1 MNAKEV
7 AELENELQKA
17 ANAKAKLEAEN
28 KGLHIKVLEMEE
40 QLAEAR
46 KLQEQI
52 KSETGQQKDE
62 VGKLLSKN
70 AVVETYASDLQR
82 KMDMLTLE
90 LREKTQELEQLK
102 TTDWTKRLLEC
113 NAQIEALRTQL
124 LEQEKNYGD
133 LKAQLTAAA
142 QMSGGNKKHFETFVE
157 EQSKELLKARK
168 IVCVGVKVD
177 IGV

>member
-1 MNAKEV
+1 
-7 AELENELQKA
+7 
-17 ANAKAKLEAEN
+17 
-28 KGLHIKVLEMEE
+28 MEE

-52 KSETGQQKDE
+52 KSESGQQKDE

-70 AVVETYASDLQR
+70 TVVETYASDLQR
-82 KMDMLTLE
+82 KMDVLTLE

-102 TTDWTKRLLEC
+102 TTDWTKRLLER
-113 NAQIEALRTQL
+113 NSQIESLRDQL
-124 LEQEKNYGD
+124 LEQEKNYSD

-142 QMSGGNKKHFETFVE
+142 QMSGGNRKHFETFVE

-168 IVCVGVKVD
+168 IVRVA
-177 IGV
+177 